1 MMGQVLLLQTQKN
14 QIKIKLK
21 CINDGNLS
29 VYVRGID
36 YRDSKNKKIPIYI
49 MFEKLLINDEVI
61 VDDEK
66 LVSNDSYYVK
76 TIPVADGEVISL
88 YVEWSP
94 I

>member
-1 MMGQVLLLQTQKN
+1 
-14 QIKIKLK
+14 
-21 CINDGNLS
+21 
-29 VYVRGID
+29 
-36 YRDSKNKKIPIYI
+36 
-49 MFEKLLINDEVI
+49 MFKKLLINDEVI